1 MAVPTYLVPSGK
13 FLVVT
18 IVTSTYTGVTST
30 SPNIIQGY
38 VESVGIA
45 VTIVGVGQYIMFEN
59 QYYFKEGT
67 TTWAL
72 IHQDKINSVI
82 TPLAP

>member
-1 MAVPTYLVPSGK
+1 MAAPTYLKPTGK

-18 IVTSTYTGVTST
+18 IVTSAYTGITPTS
-30 SPNIIQGY
+30 SNIVQGY
-38 VESVGIA
+38 VESVGIW
-45 VTIVGVGQYIMFEN
+45 VTLVGVGQYIMFEN
-59 QYYFKEGT
+59 QDYFKEGT